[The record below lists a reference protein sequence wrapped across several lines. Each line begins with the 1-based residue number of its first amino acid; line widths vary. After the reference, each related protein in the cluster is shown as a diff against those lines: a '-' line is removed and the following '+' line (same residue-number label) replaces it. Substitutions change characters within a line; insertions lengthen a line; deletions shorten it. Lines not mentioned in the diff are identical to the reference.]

1 MICNDVK
8 LTKATCLEKYGM
20 YPLSY
25 YVKYIEADKK
35 DKCLFCS
42 SSNRNIMLNDGIIY
56 CNDCCTVEHIN
67 IDHDRPSYKD
77 PPKETATLVK

>member
-1 MICNDVK
+1 LWKHGNKIVSN
-8 LTKATCLEKYGM
+8 
-20 YPLSY
+20 

-56 CNDCCTVEHIN
+56 CNDCCTVEYII

-77 PPKETATLVK
+77 PPKEIATLLINE